1 MPNQD
6 NIMILEEKE
15 GNFNSNING
24 QKNKKICEGEDSQKN
39 KKIEEQFKNLN
50 YMNEYMINN
59 GPDDLKKFIIEEY
72 IGKGSESYVY
82 KIRLKGT
89 NKFFCLK
96 VMKKIKRRINKSEL
110 SIAKQIKNNYLS
122 IVLYYYADKN
132 ADYDYMIMELG
143 CSNLS
148 NFIRKILKRYTLSE
162 TFLCLIAYQVLQG
175 LSYLHMCKIAHLDI
189 KPQNIIITEYL
200 DIKLIDFSVSLDYSQ
215 KKGQDIQLNIVGTPY
230 YMSPEVIQEMR
241 IKLKDLQKVD
251 LFSLGVTLYVLGFGR
266 LPFDITPG
274 LDEKE
279 NNKELLRKMNSG
291 WKVVNINNTFSEHF
305 VNFLNGLL
313 EIDINKRM
321 NLEQALNSHFIKAAH
336 LILNEKENTY
346 NANSFLSHVITD
358 HIRAYQEFVSNKS
371 GNSNFF

>member
-1 MPNQD
+1 
-6 NIMILEEKE
+6 
-15 GNFNSNING
+15 
-24 QKNKKICEGEDSQKN
+24 
-39 KKIEEQFKNLN
+39 
-50 YMNEYMINN
+50 MNEYVINN
-59 GPDDLKKFIIEEY
+59 GPGDLKKFIIEEY

-132 ADYDYMIMELG
+132 ADYDFMIMELG

-148 NFIRKILKRYTLSE
+148 NFTRKILKRYTLSE

>member
-39 KKIEEQFKNLN
+39 KKNEEQFKNLN
-50 YMNEYMINN
+50 YMNEYMINH
-59 GPDDLKKFIIEEY
+59 GPDDSKKFIIEEY

-148 NFIRKILKRYTLSE
+148 NFTRKILKRYTLSE